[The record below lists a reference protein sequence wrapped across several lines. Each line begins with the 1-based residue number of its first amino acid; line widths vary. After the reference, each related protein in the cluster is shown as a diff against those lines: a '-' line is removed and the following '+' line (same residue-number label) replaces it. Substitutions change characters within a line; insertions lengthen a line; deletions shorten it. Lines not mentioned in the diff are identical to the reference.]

1 MFLHGSRLSIFDPLF
16 SIASH
21 PQQGTNSQVLSA
33 TILLCVVRL
42 LRERMRSVRPQPSL
56 RFEFLPRTARSKDV
70 RMAGVIY
77 QRSVQGRAKHAARQ
91 RAYWARQRAKQL
103 AAPSTPGVCFNA
115 RLRRHTLDSRIASPQ
130 ASIPIAAHVSKREIR
145 AQCSQDGPTTSLRTG
160 ASSALQQPDREPCC
174 FVCARPSGFWLRVY
188 PRYARPKA
196 HRTRAP

>member
-1 MFLHGSRLSIFDPLF
+1 MGADSPSPTLCSPPHRIRSKGPTPKSCLRRFCCALCGAYVNVCALCDRNRRYCS
-16 SIASH
+16 AS
-21 PQQGTNSQVLSA
+21 
-33 TILLCVVRL
+33 CRD
-42 LRERMRSVRPQPSL
+42 
-56 RFEFLPRTARSKDV
+56 TARSKDV

-77 QRSVQGRAKHAARQ
+77 QRSVQGRAKDAARQ

-115 RLRRHTLDSRIASPQ
+115 HLRRHTLDSRIVSPQ
-130 ASIPIAAHVSKREIR
+130 ASIPIAAYVSKRETR

-160 ASSALQQPDREPCC
+160 ASSSLRPPAREPCC
-174 FVCARPSGFWLRVY
+174 FVCARPSGFWLMVY